1 MDNLVT
7 IENLNVRFALEDYT
21 VHAVRDVSFSI
32 ARGQSM
38 GLVGESGCGKSVTAY
53 SIMRLIS
60 PPGYIDSGNILF
72 ENTSLLD
79 LDDESMRK
87 IRGNKIAMI
96 FQEPMTSL
104 NPVFTIGYQVEEV
117 LQLHRGMDKK
127 ESREYAADML
137 NQVGV
142 PSPRRRLNSY
152 PHELSG
158 GLRQRV
164 MIAMALATDPAM
176 LIADEPTTALD
187 VTIQARILDL
197 LLSLQSSR
205 GMSLL
210 LISHDLGIVANTA
223 DHIAIMYAGEI
234 VEHAAVKSIFE
245 KQLHPYTLGLFNA
258 IPRMSMT
265 AERLYTIPG
274 VVPTIT
280 GTPKGCVFHPR
291 CPIGDEECTRR
302 QIPLEEKQQG
312 HYARCI
318 KV

>member
-1 MDNLVT
+1 MEDLLR
-7 IENLNVRFALEDYT
+7 IKNLNVRFHLEEYT

-32 ARGQSM
+32 SRGQSM

-53 SIMRLIS
+53 SIMRLVS
-60 PPGYIDSGNILF
+60 PPGHIESGSIQF
-72 ENTSLLD
+72 ENTSILD
-79 LDDESMRK
+79 LDDESMRR

-104 NPVFTIGYQVEEV
+104 NPVFTIGYQMEEV
-117 LQLHRGMDKK
+117 LQLHRGMNKK
-127 ESREYAADML
+127 VSREYAADML
-137 NQVGV
+137 DQVGI
-142 PSPRRRLNSY
+142 PSPRRRLSSY

-164 MIAMALATDPAM
+164 MIAMALATDPAI

-187 VTIQARILDL
+187 VTIQAQILDL

-223 DHIAIMYAGEI
+223 DHIAIMYAGEM
-234 VEHAAVKSIFE
+234 VEQAPVGSIFE
-245 KQLHPYTLGLFNA
+245 KQLHPYTRGLFNA

-274 VVPTIT
+274 VVPTLT

-291 CPIGDEECTRR
+291 CPIGEEECTRK
-302 QIPLEEKQQG
+302 QIPLEEKKPG
-312 HYARCI
+312 HFARCI